1 MKANFFLILTVCLI
15 IAAYG
20 KFSPHWLVKIKS
32 NSDAA
37 APSSLAGLINEGLV
51 GNLKNV
57 YRFHGHQDDDRE
69 HSDITQQLM
78 ENEFVEYAEQEKF
91 QNHILKTFTLPND
104 PYWNKQW
111 VLYNLSTPD
120 RDINV
125 VPVWI
130 QNITGQGTTVLVV
143 DNGIQVDHPDLKD
156 NIDLSLC
163 HSVITGSSDIS
174 PIPSLPT
181 YNHGTSC
188 AGIIA
193 MIHDNG
199 VCGTGVAYNTRLG
212 GYQLDFANKLP
223 SHEIDAFSFE
233 DQIIQ
238 VSSNS
243 WGPSDN
249 GYTVDGPTVMST
261 NALETGAT
269 EGRGGLGTIYTFAAG
284 NGGTC
289 DDSCAADGYASSIYT
304 IAIGSINR
312 DGTPP
317 SYDEKCSAKLAAAYS
332 RSKDGLNV
340 VTTFPDSK
348 CITTFTGTSAAAPL
362 ASGVILL
369 ALEVNP
375 NLSWRDIQYLFVY
388 TSTYKNLQIEPDTNG
403 AGLKYS
409 SQFGFGAVN
418 AEEFVNRARY
428 WTPVGPSIS
437 LRPSVIDSSVTIN
450 AGDSPHEFEVQ
461 SNNVEYLEHVVLT
474 TTFSMITDGRCYD
487 ESDYSEFNFFNE
499 ATGSCSNPIVPLP
512 DIKRG
517 NVQITLESPSGT
529 ESVLLPTRNFDFIS
543 CTGYT
548 KWPFMSVHFWG
559 ERPNGTWRVIVEYE
573 GETGGVE
580 VTYMD
585 LTFYALSEKP
595 KNVVDKCDPACATPT
610 GCSYGNSSIY
620 CDECGEGYSR
630 NVTTL
635 ECVRAC
641 APGSCLIE
649 GVCVFYNG
657 TCPPSA
663 VFQYLTVVII
673 VASILALVLIAVC
686 ICICICI
693 CCCCCFPAK
702 KYSRLTFQE
711 TDEFGYVPYA
721 DSINPAVV

>member
-1 MKANFFLILTVCLI
+1 
-15 IAAYG
+15 
-20 KFSPHWLVKIKS
+20 
-32 NSDAA
+32 
-37 APSSLAGLINEGLV
+37 
-51 GNLKNV
+51 
-57 YRFHGHQDDDRE
+57 
-69 HSDITQQLM
+69 
-78 ENEFVEYAEQEKF
+78 
-91 QNHILKTFTLPND
+91 
-104 PYWNKQW
+104 
-111 VLYNLSTPD
+111 
-120 RDINV
+120 
-125 VPVWI
+125 VWK
-130 QNITGQGTTVLVV
+130 QNITGRGTTVLVV
-143 DNGIQVDHPDLKD
+143 DDGIQLDHPDLAN

-163 HSVITGSSDIS
+163 YSVITNTNDIT
-174 PIPSLPT
+174 PLF
-181 YNHGTSC
+181 YDDHGTSC
-188 AGIIA
+188 AGEIA
-193 MIHDNG
+193 MIRDNG
-199 VCGTGVAYNTRLG
+199 VCGTGVAYNTRVG
-212 GYQLDFANKLP
+212 GFQLDFRNLLP
-223 SHEIDAFSFE
+223 SHEMEGLSFKN
-233 DQIIQ
+233 QIIQ

-243 WGPSDN
+243 WGPNDDGS
-249 GYTVDGPTVMST
+249 TVEGPSY
-261 NALETGAT
+261 LTGLAIEEGAH

-284 NGGTC
+284 NGGDC

-304 IAIGSINR
+304 IGVGAINR

-317 SYDEKCSAKLAAAYS
+317 FYDERCSSKLAGAFAFS
-332 RSKDGLNV
+332 DDDLFV
-340 VTTFPDSK
+340 VTTSRNST
-348 CITTFTGTSAAAPL
+348 CTRQFTGTSAATPL

-388 TSTYKNLQIEPDTNG
+388 TSTYKNLEIEPDING
-403 AGLKYS
+403 AGLNYS
-409 SQFGFGAVN
+409 SQFGFGAID
-418 AEEFVNRARY
+418 AEEFVNTAKN
-428 WTPVGPSIS
+428 WTPVGPSAVQTQ
-437 LRPSVIDSSVTIN
+437 SVINSSVIIN
-450 AGDSPHEFEVQ
+450 ADNSFTHEFEIQ
-461 SNNVEYLEHVVLT
+461 STNIEYLEHVVLT

-517 NVQITLESPSGT
+517 NVQITLESPNGKVKPSGNKT
-529 ESVLLPTRNFDFIS
+529 ESVLLPTRSFDFIS
-543 CTGYT
+543 CVGYT